1 MKMLQVTYGY
11 KERSYHLLF
20 DENKFHFEKGK
31 KYWIIT
37 DREYNNPFTVVEIT
51 TLKSAMYLSRFKTI
65 VSAEPVDKRD
75 SVSFSYKTS
84 NVSIKN
90 VYFNEEK
97 RTTVVVWSDGIKTKL
112 KCAPD
117 DIFDKEKAIA
127 LAFMKRFYDNGG
139 KFNDILKKYT

>member
-1 MKMLQVTYGY
+1 MKILQVTYGY
-11 KERSYHLLF
+11 KERSYFLF

-31 KYWIIT
+31 KYWIIA
-37 DREYNNPFTVVEIT
+37 DKGYNNPFTVQKILTPVST
-51 TLKSAMYLSRFKTI
+51 VNLSNLKTVVA
-65 VSAEPVDKRD
+65 AEPVDKRD

-139 KFNDILKKYT
+139 KFNNILKKYT

>member
-1 MKMLQVTYGY
+1 MKILQVEYVHKGKFY
-11 KERSYHLLF
+11 YFLF
-20 DENKFHFEKGK
+20 DENKLHFEKGK

-37 DREYNNPFTVVEIT
+37 DRGYINPLTVVEIT

-75 SVSFSYKTS
+75 LVSFSYKTS
-84 NVSIKN
+84 KVSIKN